1 MGRPSRSTV
10 TSWNLSALRTQAT
23 SLIDAATDLRTQTQA
38 VSDAAQNSAD
48 KWVGESQR
56 ACEQRALS
64 DQAEINKLGAD
75 IDRAG
80 NILNNTANAISPNRS
95 TALSR
100 ADGLEMDQFQ
110 VADDWTVRDT
120 RNYAVAIAAA
130 EPGSDECNQLIA
142 ARDRRII
149 DAINSTLS
157 LQALADQMGVDDQ
170 AGATALADAF
180 RNAEINAPITA
191 GMSTQQAV
199 RDAEAITDG
208 TATPQQKARFE
219 AATDLSPEQRDA
231 LIQGK
236 DAVIPKGRFEY
247 LRGFYGE
254 LNKHGLEGFSSFGG
268 DDPALKAAL
277 ADGLQLLSNPQVRTD
292 QQIDNWFGP
301 VVSNVTGRPA
311 PPAYIRGG
319 LSQVPSAIRDPL
331 THQAVRNSET
341 KTTLDRGHVAT
352 RDSTAF
358 PTLDKLGTVA
368 DILGHGDPD
377 MQLGSDID
385 RALIVRSSEIAGAAI
400 DPHTNFGD
408 GYDHTTH
415 AEIREVL
422 DKTTSVA
429 GNDHVAVHDALMTG
443 REGGPGTTSA
453 MPDTIDT
460 DGATTG
466 YDAGDA
472 MTSLMSFDWADG
484 TGSEGTGADKLFR
497 WIGDSASAP
506 DGSSPDTVAESWRAG
521 ESGGELTRII
531 AENKDSLVDIAG
543 SAALGEV
550 NPELTRTLADAIAPQ
565 IGDLAGAPD
574 GLFTT
579 NGAARLDGADQ
590 MSNLF
595 QVLDTDADAGRAF
608 NTAAAQT
615 ISYAES
621 AFGHDTS
628 HSNLGAVVG
637 RIEGAMYSGLEA
649 QTTEDRDDNRYAA
662 TVDYANKGGL
672 FDSGKAVVGSIPMGA
687 AAKVLMDT
695 AAPWVKL
702 DAIGDPPDVSAIGAD
717 ESFDLLKKQLDSST
731 TTTDRYEQILRS
743 YAAENPH
750 ILNDPTLSRY
760 FDGDGNVDL
769 RNKDGDLFARD
780 LMEHLGNTL
789 QYFDQ
794 SRRNGLEL
802 KDWE

>member
-1 MGRPSRSTV
+1 MSRPTRSTV

-23 SLIDAATDLRTQTQA
+23 GLIDAATDLRTQTQA
-38 VSDAAQNSAD
+38 VLDAAQNAAG
-48 KWVGESQR
+48 KWVGDSQR
-56 ACEQRALS
+56 ACEQRASS
-64 DQAEINKLGAD
+64 DQVEINKLGAD

-100 ADGLEMDQFQ
+100 VDGLEQDQFR
-110 VADDWTVRDT
+110 VDDDWTVHDT
-120 RNYAVAIAAA
+120 RNYAAAIAAA
-130 EPGSDECNQLIA
+130 EPGSDEHSRLIA
-142 ARDRRII
+142 ARDRRIN
-149 DAINSTLS
+149 DAINSALS
-157 LQALADQMGVDDQ
+157 LQALADQMGIDDQ

-180 RNAEINAPITA
+180 RNAEINAPVTA
-191 GMSTQQAV
+191 GMSRQQAA
-199 RDAEAITDG
+199 RDLDAIANG

-219 AATDLSPEQRDA
+219 AATNLSPEQRDA

-236 DAVIPKGRFEY
+236 DAVITKGQFEY
-247 LRGFYGE
+247 LQGFYGE

-268 DDPALKAAL
+268 NDPAVKAAL
-277 ADGLQLLSNPQVRTD
+277 ADGLQLLSNPHVRTD

-301 VVSNVTGRPA
+301 ILSNVTGRPA
-311 PPAYIRGG
+311 PSSYIRGG

-331 THQAVRNSET
+331 TQQAVRSSET
-341 KTTLDRGHVAT
+341 TTTLDRGHVAT

-358 PTLDKLGTVA
+358 PTLDKLGAVA
-368 DILGHGDPD
+368 DILGHGDPSE
-377 MQLGSDID
+377 QLGSDID

-400 DPHTNFGD
+400 DPHANFGD

-415 AEIREVL
+415 ADIQEVL
-422 DKTTSVA
+422 SKTTSIA
-429 GNDHVAVHDALMTG
+429 GNDHIAVHDALMTG
-443 REGGPGTTSA
+443 RDGGPGTTSA
-453 MPDTIDT
+453 MPDTIGI
-460 DGATTG
+460 DGTTG
-466 YDAGDA
+466 RYDAGEA

-484 TGSEGTGADKLFR
+484 TGGEDSGPNNLFR
-497 WIGDSASAP
+497 WIGDSAAAP
-506 DGSSPDTVAESWRAG
+506 EGSPANTSAESWRAG
-521 ESGGELTRII
+521 ESGSELTRII

-579 NGAARLDGADQ
+579 NGAARLDGAEQ

-621 AFGHDTS
+621 AFGQDTS
-628 HSNLGAVVG
+628 QSNLGAVVG

-695 AAPWVKL
+695 AAPWIKL
-702 DAIGDPPDVSAIGAD
+702 DAIGDPPDVSEIGAD

-731 TTTDRYEQILRS
+731 TTTDRYEEILRS

-750 ILNDPTLSRY
+750 VLVDPKLSRY

-769 RNKDGDLFARD
+769 SNKDGDIFARD